1 MPLFTWSDFKSNLFT
16 EFCSKD
22 QPQGETCSA
31 SASSGQF
38 EVNDDWDA
46 ESTVESSPAHMAQ
59 LKKKL
64 KARKKMQPWTETPT
78 KGEIEIVISNKKYQ
92 GSVQMKPAPQAK
104 EVNSCHLIPRLPF
117 VTVYHFTPAH
127 ATGLHTGQWEQTGQ
141 FHSGQEHC
149 ARWAPHHVSH
159 MMEFFKKFICVV
171 RAQRLSGICA

>member
-1 MPLFTWSDFKSNLFT
+1 LFT

-22 QPQGETCSA
+22 QPEGETCSA

-38 EVNDDWDA
+38 EVNDDWEA
-46 ESTVESSPAHMAQ
+46 ESTEESSPAHMAQ

-78 KGEIEIVISNKKYQ
+78 EGEIEIVIPNKKYQ
-92 GSVQMKPAPQAK
+92 GSVQMKPSSQIK
-104 EVNSCHLIPRLPF
+104 EVNSSLIPRLPF
-117 VTVYHFTPAH
+117 VTVYHFTPEH

-149 ARWAPHHVSH
+149 AR
-159 MMEFFKKFICVV
+159 
-171 RAQRLSGICA
+171 